1 MRACRDCVQDLCLKL
16 GLPDKAVAMATNM
29 VGGDELLAARV
40 WSGDR
45 EAEAELVARY
55 YGRVL
60 AAVSFRVR
68 DRQTALDVTHEVL
81 VGVLCG
87 LREGRLRAADHLPQ
101 YVSGTVRNVVRRYRL
116 SRSSLGGINLDRVCD
131 RAPSPDQ
138 IASSR
143 ETLHVVREAFNHLPA
158 QDRGILGMT
167 LIEGFTSPQVARR
180 TGMTADQ
187 VRQRKA
193 RAIRRLR
200 RESEASA
207 R

>member
-1 MRACRDCVQDLCLKL
+1 
-16 GLPDKAVAMATNM
+16 MATEW
-29 VGGDELLAARV
+29 VDDDARLAARV
-40 WSGDR
+40 RNGDR
-45 EAEAELVARY
+45 EAEAELAARF

-60 AAVSFRVR
+60 AAASFHVR
-68 DRQTALDVTHEVL
+68 DRQAAFDITHEVL

-87 LREGRLRAADHLPQ
+87 LREGRLRKADHLPQ
-101 YVSGTVRNVVRRYRL
+101 YIAGTVRNVVRRHRM
-116 SRSSLGGINLDRVCD
+116 RRCPLGCIDVDRVCD
-131 RAPSPDQ
+131 RAPPPDQ
-138 IASSR
+138 IASYR
-143 ETLHVVREAFNHLPA
+143 QTLHVVRRAFNNLPPK
-158 QDRGILGMT
+158 DRGILGMM

-200 RESEASA
+200 VESEALA